1 MTSPRTRCSP
11 SRDRPG
17 SDRVL
22 RPRGHRLRRAGR
34 PIDDDPLAHIWP
46 SHHSNVNFYG
56 THPVDIDSEL
66 AKLDADSYRLLR
78 LSAQG

>member
-1 MTSPRTRCSP
+1 MSQCSAILP
-11 SRDRPG
+11 SSTLNPTEYYG
-17 SDRVL
+17 LAVTA
-22 RPRGHRLRRAGR
+22 LRRTGR
-34 PIDDDPLAHIWP
+34 TIDDPLAHIWP